1 MKKVPKIL
9 IAVILYNE
17 KGKTDQLLL
26 NLKKLKLSWPH
37 EIIFVNDGST
47 DGTPEIIA
55 DFLKQKKLKA
65 KILSNQR
72 NEGVGYS
79 IRKAIFY
86 GIKNGFDICTIM
98 AGNGKDNPLEIPEL
112 IQPIIESDYDY
123 IQGSRF
129 LQGGSYNN
137 LPFLRK
143 SLIKAFTFTFF
154 LFTKF
159 KQTDSTNGFRAY
171 KLSIFKNKQ
180 INLNQSWLNRYELE
194 TYLHYKVI
202 SLGFKIKEVS
212 VSKNYLEKVKNYSKI
227 RPVVDWWKM
236 FRPLILLKFKLKN

>member
-1 MKKVPKIL
+1 MKKPKLL
-9 IAVILYNE
+9 IAIIFYNE

-26 NLKKLKLSWPH
+26 NLKKLKLPWPY

-47 DGTPEIIA
+47 DGTPDIIA
-55 DFLKQKKLKA
+55 NFLKQNNLKA
-65 KILSNQR
+65 KILSNQK

-86 GIKNGFDICTIM
+86 GIKNGFDICAIM
-98 AGNGKDNPLEIPEL
+98 AGNGKDDPLEIPRL
-112 IQPIIESDYDY
+112 IAPIINSDYDY

-129 LQGGSYNN
+129 LEGGSYNN

-143 SLIKAFTFTFF
+143 SLIKAFTFVFF
-154 LFTKF
+154 IFTKF
-159 KQTDSTNGFRAY
+159 RQTDSTNGFRAY
-171 KLSIFKNKQ
+171 KLSIFQNPE

-202 SLGFKIKEVS
+202 KLGFKVKEVS
-212 VSKNYLEKVKNYSKI
+212 VSKNYLPNVKNYSKI
-227 RPVVDWWKM
+227 TPVIDWWKM
-236 FRPLILLKFKLKN
+236 FRPLILLKLKLKR